1 MMTQDQ
7 AASGIRQ
14 SFVASLLISAT
25 LVAPFIVLQW
35 VNRRAVHEDFPFV
48 LFIFM
53 SLHSLFIV
61 LLLTPALRRLR
72 DERRLGALTPG
83 HWTGL
88 LLGAFLGFLYVDVV
102 IDQLPCFLG
111 VPNCD

>member
-7 AASGIRQ
+7 TASGTLK
-14 SFVASLLISAT
+14 SFVKSLVISAT
-25 LVAPFIVLQW
+25 VVAPFIVLQLI
-35 VNRRAVHEDFPFV
+35 NRRAFHEDFPFV
-48 LFIFM
+48 LFTFM

-61 LLLTPALRRLR
+61 LLATPALRRLR
-72 DERRLGALTPG
+72 SEGNLRALKFG
-83 HWTGL
+83 HWAGL
-88 LLGAFLGFLYVDVV
+88 ALSAFLIFVYADVV

>member
-1 MMTQDQ
+1 MTQDQ
-7 AASGIRQ
+7 TAPGTVK
-14 SFVASLLISAT
+14 SFVTSLLISAT

-35 VNRRAVHEDFPFV
+35 VNRRAFHEDFPFV
-48 LFIFM
+48 LFTFM

-61 LLLTPALRRLR
+61 LSLRPTWRRLR
-72 DERRLGALTPG
+72 SERRLGALKVS
-83 HWTGL
+83 HWAGL
-88 LLGAFLGFLYVDVV
+88 VLSGFLIFVYAGVV